1 MNISRR
7 DYDRRVEDLLSLNP
21 YLRRG
26 QAMMIILGEV
36 RPSLY
41 KMLTGTKWDAFYR
54 NDRISELNSQLNLMW
69 DYTSEGERGNN
80 DYDDDDDE
88 ITINLN
94 LSWPFL

>member
-1 MNISRR
+1 
-7 DYDRRVEDLLSLNP
+7 
-21 YLRRG
+21 
-26 QAMMIILGEV
+26 MMIILGEV

-80 DYDDDDDE
+80 DYDDDDE